1 MRLALVFFFLVVA
14 FFSACST
21 ISNNQSAHIMKL
33 LPPPID
39 LDSHQTPEQAEATL
53 NPLLTPE
60 TDPSLKWWARYQL
73 GRVWSKANP
82 DKACQFFTQ
91 VSSEPGSPLAHLALL
106 RSLEVCPP
114 TAKINT
120 MQVFEQIKE
129 PWLQP
134 AAAVAA
140 HKRSLL
146 LKNEADELQLTPFV
160 IRQAKLQSQKIPL
173 LKRAIQIATKK
184 NDKDKAAEFQMQLY
198 DTAPR
203 LQTEPKE
210 EDFLKVANDFR
221 QAREFSKARD
231 YYDRVINNTKASDL
245 EKYKALDGIRISYKL
260 EEKTSEYIRAT
271 ANLSKFAEYRYKQKS
286 LKREWISKFHDSQIQ
301 LARTVWTKRSA
312 YQAKKIVLKLQ
323 KTLGAEVLPAE
334 SNWLLARIAEEEG
347 KFEEAVALLD
357 KIDLSQSRDA
367 DLKQRVL
374 WYRAWNLR
382 RGPRWQESI
391 EPMRA
396 LAADSSSSAF
406 VQSRTR
412 YWLART
418 LKEHQQADDAKKE
431 FEWLVN
437 EDPLG
442 YYGILAARE
451 LELPF
456 HALPISDETDKTQYI
471 NNKAF
476 ANANDAV
483 YFEWLAGTG
492 EQQVAQEFLD
502 FLFNAYQNEDRFKH
516 SSLVDFL
523 RMYPRVSG
531 YKSLFSRINDLSPEL
546 RNEIVKSHPALLFP
560 MPFKKDVEDAS
571 TQFAVEPEFVYSIM
585 RQESSFD
592 PHARSGADAFGL
604 LQLIPKAAK
613 YAKQKAPTV
622 KYNEPE
628 DLYQPEV
635 NIPLGAAF
643 IADTMKKYKGQLI
656 LTAAAYNASE
666 DAIKGWLKTRLRND
680 PTEFIEDI
688 PYEETRTYVKL
699 VLRNYLFYKR
709 LNLREPAMAFP
720 ERCLQGLQAT
730 NP

>member
-1 MRLALVFFFLVVA
+1 MRFALAFLLLIGT

-21 ISNNQSAHIMKL
+21 ISNNQSAHILKL

-39 LDSHQTPEQAEATL
+39 LDKNETPEQAEATL
-53 NPLLTPE
+53 TPLLSP
-60 TDPSLKWWARYQL
+60 DKDQSLKWWARYQL
-73 GRVWSKANP
+73 GRVWAKSNP
-82 DKACQFFTQ
+82 EKSCQFFTQ

-106 RSLEVCPP
+106 RTLEVCPATTP
-114 TAKINT
+114 LNTAQI
-120 MQVFEQIKE
+120 FDQIKE

-140 HKRSLL
+140 HKRSVE
-146 LKNEADELQLTPFV
+146 LKNESEELQYTPYL
-160 IRQAKLQSQKIPL
+160 IRQAKTQSQKITL
-173 LKRAIQIATKK
+173 LNRAIDLATKSGQK
-184 NDKDKAAEFQMQLY
+184 EKQAELEKQLY
-198 DTAPR
+198 EVAPR
-203 LQTEPKE
+203 LLPSPE
-210 EDFLKVANDFR
+210 EKDFLKVANDFR
-221 QAREFSKARD
+221 QARLFKNARD
-231 YYDRVINNTKASDL
+231 YYNRIIANPKASDL
-245 EKYKALDGIRISYKL
+245 EKYKALDGIRSSYKL
-260 EEKTSEYIRAT
+260 EDKTSEYIRAT
-271 ANLSKFAEYRYKQKS
+271 ANLSKFAEYRFKKKS
-286 LKREWISKFHDSQIQ
+286 TKRDWVAKFHDSQIL

-312 YQAKKIVLKLQ
+312 AQAKRIVLDLQ
-323 KTLGAEVLPAE
+323 KTLGKDFPQTE
-334 SNWLLARIAEEEG
+334 SYWLLARIAEESG
-347 KFEEAVALLD
+347 KFEEAVSLLE
-357 KIDLSQSRDA
+357 KIDLARSNDA

-374 WYRAWNLR
+374 WYKAWNLR
-382 RGPRWQESI
+382 RGPRWQEAIDS
-391 EPMRA
+391 MRS
-396 LAADSSSSAF
+396 LVTDSTSSAF
-406 VQSRTR
+406 VQARTK

-418 LKEHQQADDAKKE
+418 LKEHSLPDDAKKE

-437 EDPLG
+437 DDPLG

-451 LELPF
+451 LDLPF
-456 HALPISDETDKTQYI
+456 HALPLTDENDKTQFI
-471 NNKAF
+471 NNDAF
-476 ANANDAV
+476 ANANDGV

-492 EQQVAQEFLD
+492 ENQVAQEFLD
-502 FLFNAYQNEDRFKH
+502 FLFGKYQNEDRFKNN
-516 SSLVDFL
+516 SLVDFL

-531 YKSLFSRINDLSPEL
+531 YKSLFARINDLSPEI
-546 RNEIVKSHPALLFP
+546 RNQIVKEHPALLFP
-560 MPFKKDVEDAS
+560 MPFKKDVEDAA

-613 YAKQKAPTV
+613 YAKQRAPGV
-622 KYNEPE
+622 KYDEPE

-635 NIPLGAAF
+635 NIPLGTAF
-643 IADTMKKYKGQLI
+643 IADTMKRYKGQLI

-666 DAIKGWLKTRLRND
+666 EAIKGWLKTRFRND

-720 ERCLQGLQAT
+720 ERCLEGLQAA